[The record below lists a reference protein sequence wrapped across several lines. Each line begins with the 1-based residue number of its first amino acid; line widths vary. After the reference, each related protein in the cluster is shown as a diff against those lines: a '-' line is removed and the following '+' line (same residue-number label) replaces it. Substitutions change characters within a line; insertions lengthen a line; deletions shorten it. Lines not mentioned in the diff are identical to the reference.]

1 MIQSIDEL
9 SFGKQQFS
17 PEQHLYTMNR
27 QYLNLHFSAQ
37 PLAGSICTWSRL
49 PAFVT
54 YSGHKS
60 MLIFTSTGCPPPNF
74 TKDKYNYKI
83 LALTRTEENPSFAL
97 CFFAPCRSD
106 KSITPLGNFQY
117 QDILQGAISVLQLFT
132 FHSLT
137 NSVR

>member
-1 MIQSIDEL
+1 MHSYPMTNDRIPHFLKRVKFLRCSTKKLTFYLFNYMIQSIDEL

-60 MLIFTSTGCPPPNF
+60 MLIFTSTGCPPP
-74 TKDKYNYKI
+74 
-83 LALTRTEENPSFAL
+83 
-97 CFFAPCRSD
+97 
-106 KSITPLGNFQY
+106 PLY
-117 QDILQGAISVLQLFT
+117 
-132 FHSLT
+132 
-137 NSVR
+137 